1 MYVEDIMATDL
12 LIEIGTEEIP
22 ARFIPPVLE
31 EMQASL
37 QKRLA
42 QERISVGAI
51 KTMGTPRR
59 LALLAGGVAD
69 RQAEST
75 SEIIGP
81 PRAVAYDA
89 AGNPTQAA
97 MGFAR
102 AQGVA
107 VADLVVVDTDKG
119 PYLAVKKHAAGLPT
133 FERLQEIL
141 PEWILSLSFPKSM
154 RWGSSSISFARP
166 IHWLVALFGAQ
177 VIPFTIG
184 EISSGAV
191 TYGHRFQAPQAI
203 ALASADAANYL
214 QSLRQAHVLVDPQER
229 RQSLLSQLEEAAR
242 TVQGQIV
249 PNPELVQENTFLVEQ
264 PNVTLGTFEDRF
276 LQLPDEVLITS
287 MREHQRYF
295 SLRNDQGKL
304 LPHFIAVNNTLAKD
318 PDVVRQGHERVLR
331 ARLSDAMF
339 FFQEDRKVKLDT
351 WVEELKG
358 VVYHSLLGTSY
369 DKMARFRSLAT
380 YLAEQ
385 LLPEK
390 VDKVQ
395 RAATLCKADLVSGMV
410 GEFPSLQGIMGREYA
425 RLAGEDPEVADAILA
440 HYLPRHAG
448 DQLPDNLVGAM
459 VGMADRLDSICGCFG
474 VGLIPSG
481 AADPYGLRRQA
492 LAIINILWEKKFY
505 LDLSAAIARS
515 LELLQEKL
523 TAPAAQTHAEVLEF
537 FRTRLH
543 HLLTGEGL
551 SVEVVEAVLTAS
563 FSDIVEAMQR
573 AQALEEVRR
582 GLDFPALAVA
592 FKRVINISR
601 GTPPAAVQPEL
612 FEQPAEHDL
621 LAATVAMEEAVA
633 KALPVRHYPEVFKAL
648 ASLKTPVDAFFDAV
662 LVMTD
667 NLEIR
672 ANRLALLVRISQ
684 TFLQL
689 ADFSRITV

>member
-1 MYVEDIMATDL
+1 MATDL

-22 ARFIPPVLE
+22 ARFIPPALE
-31 EMQASL
+31 EMQVTL
-37 QKRLA
+37 QKRLE
-42 QERISVGAI
+42 QERIGVGAI
-51 KTMGTPRR
+51 KTLGTPRR
-59 LALLAGGVAD
+59 LAVLASGVAEA
-69 RQAEST
+69 QAEST
-75 SEIIGP
+75 AELIGP
-81 PRAVAYDA
+81 PKAVAYDDAGHPTA
-89 AGNPTQAA
+89 AAI
-97 MGFAR
+97 GFAR
-102 AQGVA
+102 SQGVA
-107 VADLVVVDTDKG
+107 VTDLMVVETEKG
-119 PYLAVKKHAAGLPT
+119 PYLAFRKHTAGLPT
-133 FERLQEIL
+133 ADRLQAIL
-141 PEWILSLSFPKSM
+141 PEWILGLSFPKSM
-154 RWGSSSISFARP
+154 RWGSLTISFARP
-166 IHWLVALFGAQ
+166 IHWLVALFGAEI
-177 VIPFTIG
+177 IPFTVG
-184 EISSGAV
+184 DISSGAI

-203 ALASADAANYL
+203 TLGSASAQEYL
-214 QSLRQAHVLVDPQER
+214 EALRQAHVLVDPAER
-229 RQSLLSQLEEAAR
+229 RDRLMAELEEAAR
-242 TVQGQIV
+242 SVQGQIV
-249 PNPELVQENTFLVEQ
+249 TNPELLQENTFLVEH
-264 PNVTLGTFEDRF
+264 PNVTLGSFEDRF

-295 SLRNDQGKL
+295 SLRDAQGKL
-304 LPHFIAVNNTLAKD
+304 LPHFIAVNNTLARD

-380 YLAEQ
+380 YLAER

-425 RLAGEDPEVADAILA
+425 RLAGEDPEVAEAIWE

-448 DQLPDNLVGAM
+448 DQLPANLVGAM

-505 LDLSAAIARS
+505 LNLNAAVQYS
-515 LELLQEKL
+515 LNLLQEKL
-523 TAPAAQTHAEVLEF
+523 TEPPDKTHAEVMEF

-551 SVEVVEAVLTAS
+551 SVEVVEAVLTAA
-563 FSDIVEAMQR
+563 FTDIVEAMQR

-601 GTPPAAVQPEL
+601 GTPAAPVRPEL
-612 FEQPAEHDL
+612 FEHQAERDL
-621 LAATVAMEEAVA
+621 LAATMAMEEAVA
-633 KALPVRHYPEVFKAL
+633 KALPLRHYPEVFKAL
-648 ASLKTPVDAFFDAV
+648 ASLKAPVDAFFDAV

-689 ADFSRITV
+689 ADFSRISLS

>member
-1 MYVEDIMATDL
+1 MAPDL

-31 EMQASL
+31 EMRISF
-37 QKRLA
+37 QKRLE
-42 QERISVGAI
+42 QERIAVGDI

-59 LALLAGGVAD
+59 LALLAAD
-69 RQAEST
+69 LAPRQAEST
-75 SEIIGP
+75 TEVIGP
-81 PRAVAYDA
+81 PQAVAYDA
-89 AGNPTQAA
+89 AGQPTPAA
-97 MGFAR
+97 LGFAR
-102 AQGVA
+102 AQGV
-107 VADLVVVDTDKG
+107 VVKDLVVVETEKG
-119 PYLAVKKHAAGLPT
+119 PYLAVKKHTAGLPT
-133 FERLQEIL
+133 TDRLQEIL
-141 PEWILSLSFPKSM
+141 PEWILGLSFPKSM
-154 RWGSSSISFARP
+154 RWGSLNITFARP
-166 IHWLVALFGAQ
+166 IHWLVALCGEE

-184 EISSGAV
+184 DIASGAV

-203 ALASADAANYL
+203 PLRSAAAADYLAA
-214 QSLRQAHVLVDPQER
+214 LRQAHVLVDPDER
-229 RQSLLSQLEEAAR
+229 RAALLAQLEEAAR
-242 TVQGQIV
+242 SVQGQIV
-249 PNPELVQENTFLVEQ
+249 PNPELLQENTFLVEH
-264 PNVTLGTFEDRF
+264 PNVTLGSFEERF

-295 SLRNDQGKL
+295 SLRDSQGRL
-304 LPHFIAVNNTLAKD
+304 LPHFIAVNNTLARD
-318 PDVVRQGHERVLR
+318 PVVVQQGHERVLR

-339 FFQEDRKVKLDT
+339 FFQEDRKVPLDT

-369 DKMARFRSLAT
+369 DKMTRFRALAT
-380 YLAEQ
+380 YLAER

-390 VDKVQ
+390 VAKVQ

-425 RLAGEDPEVADAILA
+425 RLAGEDPEVAEAIWE

-448 DQLPDNLVGAM
+448 DQLPTNLVGAM

-505 LDLSAAIARS
+505 LDLNAAVQQS
-515 LELLQEKL
+515 LALLQEKL
-523 TAPAAQTHAEVLEF
+523 TEPAERTQSEVMEF

-543 HLLTGEGL
+543 HLLVGEGL
-551 SVEVVEAVLTAS
+551 SAEVVEAVLSTS
-563 FSDIVEAMQR
+563 FTDIVEAMQR
-573 AQALEEVRR
+573 AQALDEVRR

-601 GTPPAAVQPEL
+601 GTPATPVQPEL
-612 FEQPAEHDL
+612 FEQPEEHQL
-621 LAATVAMEEAVA
+621 LAATEAMEEAVA
-633 KALPVRHYPEVFKAL
+633 KALPGRDYAAVFKAL
-648 ASLKTPVDAFFDAV
+648 ASLKTPVDKFFDAV

-667 NLEIR
+667 NLPVR

-689 ADFSRITV
+689 ADFSRISF